1 MSKSAPWKLSPSK
14 FHFGFDNCQ
23 RCYCLDIKEGITQPG
38 SFPGVFS
45 KFDSI
50 HKNFFTG
57 QHTSEVLKD
66 IPAGTFIKG
75 PGDKFLESELIEF
88 DDPNMNCF
96 ISGKGDAFLE
106 LDDGSYAIID
116 FKTSTIKDSVIWS
129 YSTQL
134 HAYKYALE
142 NNKPNKPGLAPITRM
157 GLLVFEPASMT
168 KSSNDT
174 YNILHNAKWFEV
186 PIDDQKFL
194 KYVEKVVSVLAQP
207 GLPDSSSNCNFCK
220 YRNLNIS

>member
-1 MSKSAPWKLSPSK
+1 
-14 FHFGFDNCQ
+14 
-23 RCYCLDIKEGITQPG
+23 
-38 SFPGVFS
+38 
-45 KFDSI
+45 
-50 HKNFFTG
+50 
-57 QHTSEVLKD
+57 
-66 IPAGTFIKG
+66 
-75 PGDKFLESELIEF
+75 
-88 DDPNMNCF
+88 MNCF

-116 FKTSTIKDSVIWS
+116 FKTSTINDSVIWS

-142 NNKPNKPGLAPITRM
+142 NNKPNKPGLTPITRM

-194 KYVEKVVSVLAQP
+194 RYVEKVVSILAQP